1 MFDDGSDELLGGLW
15 PFMKRVLLLFMPVW
29 IFLIFWSMD
38 INLFISAIVAGASLS
53 IIQVFEKM
61 KLKRHLESK

>member
-15 PFMKRVLLLFMPVW
+15 PFMKRILILFMPFWV
-29 IFLIFWSMD
+29 FLICWTLG

>member
-15 PFMKRVLLLFMPVW
+15 PFMKRVLILFMPVW
-29 IFLIFWSMD
+29 IFLICWSMD
-38 INLFISAIVAGASLS
+38 INLFISAIIAGASLS